1 MIKKTYELIM
11 GNKFFTDA
19 GLRKQVGDKK
29 EITIEN
35 EIPSAVVHGISNFN
49 ISNQIDFIGTLCL
62 NNYATSTGKILS
74 NIFKTDPF
82 AL

>member
-1 MIKKTYELIM
+1 M
-11 GNKFFTDA
+11 GNKFFADA
-19 GLRKQVGDKK
+19 GLRKMVGDKK

-35 EIPSAVVHGISNFN
+35 VIPSAFVHGISNFN
-49 ISNQIDFIGTLCL
+49 ISTQIDFIGNLCL
-62 NNYATSTGKILS
+62 NNYATSTGTILS